1 MRFDDRH
8 PKNMQNS
15 PNISGWYGS
24 VNCGFINIYIY
35 IWPYIHTY
43 VCINQ
48 NHGGFDSRFAKSSL
62 HLYFETL
69 KFKHKSWCRA
79 KHGRM
84 DPENVL
90 PKQCYFRA
98 VFQNQT
104 RTLLSQHLQDESSV
118 DACYGHVAGKPP
130 PKKVGIWRCWCR
142 DGTPRNVPQ
151 PATPDQT
158 KAVQ

>member
-35 IWPYIHTY
+35 DHIYIRMCVSTRTTEVLIH
-43 VCINQ
+43 VSQNLHCI
-48 NHGGFDSRFAKSSL
+48 FTLRL
-62 HLYFETL
+62 L

-130 PKKVGIWRCWCR
+130 PKKSGDMEMLMQGWYSEER
-142 DGTPRNVPQ
+142 
-151 PATPDQT
+151 ATT
-158 KAVQ
+158 CNT

>member
-1 MRFDDRH
+1 MIVI
-8 PKNMQNS
+8 PKTCKIHQTFRVGM
-15 PNISGWYGS
+15 GWWTAVS
-24 VNCGFINIYIY
+24 LIYIY
-35 IWPYIHTY
+35 DHIYIRMCVSTRTTEVLIH
-43 VCINQ
+43 VSQNLHCI
-48 NHGGFDSRFAKSSL
+48 FTLRL
-62 HLYFETL
+62 L

-130 PKKVGIWRCWCR
+130 QKKVGIWRCWCR